1 MPLIDTHAHLDEQSF
16 EVEFA
21 DILARARAADVVG
34 IVSIG
39 TTADSCR
46 RVIQL
51 AEQHDCIRAA
61 VGIHPNYAAQAAF
74 DDWRVICELARHPQV
89 VALGETGLD
98 RYWDHTPIDV
108 QVDYFERHLALS
120 RETGK
125 PFIVHCRD
133 AEAETLEVLERA
145 AQAGPLNGIMHSFCG
160 SPDTAQ
166 RCLDLGMLLSFS
178 GMLTYKKN
186 EELRKLAATVPR
198 DRLLVETD
206 CPYLAPTPHRGKRN
220 EPAFVRDTARVLA
233 ETCGLTLPELSELT
247 TANARRVLQWPA
259 SGGVNSP

>member
-74 DDWRVICELARHPQV
+74 DDWQVICELARHPQV

-145 AQAGPLNGIMHSFCG
+145 ARTGPLNGIMHSFCG